1 MLDKELYDQLLS
13 KAREVDTRT
22 QWEELAEGNF
32 KKLKE
37 QCQMA
42 ETYVNKFMD
51 KKNDRIQQLKDQV
64 HEVREGKKSEREY
77 SKHLKSYYRQRKTS
91 IQL

>member
-1 MLDKELYDQLLS
+1 
-13 KAREVDTRT
+13 
-22 QWEELAEGNF
+22 
-32 KKLKE
+32 
-37 QCQMA
+37 MA

-91 IQL
+91 IQLWAPDTRKEVVVDHVDFPFRLMSV